1 MGKINVG
8 QVQVLTFE
16 ASQSFIDGV
25 LWGAVHGAGENFH
38 CVADAP
44 RTPVAV
50 LGAEKSHLTV
60 SSVAPL
66 VSSEV
71 NSRIVLI

>member
-16 ASQSFIDGV
+16 ASKSFIDGV
-25 LWGAVHGAGENFH
+25 LWGAVHGAGENLH
-38 CVADAP
+38 CVADRAA
-44 RTPVAV
+44 PVAV